1 MSMQIDKQNGNICFN
16 EGKHVYFD
24 LTDPKKKYISVTTLL
39 NKFEQPFD
47 KDFWSAYKA
56 MEQLVQPDL
65 WPMAKKDLLQSKKI
79 TPKMLRLYE
88 VVEDDFNSVQQN
100 ILDGWQKENLASTT
114 RGTAIHSNLEHS
126 FYKQKTDIS
135 LKKYGVGGK
144 FVCDEGRTALDL
156 ENGVYP
162 EYLIWYDSPDNK
174 LHIAGQIDV
183 LAKEGNSFTIIDWKG
198 LPLNTPIPTYTG
210 WKTMESLK
218 IGDKIFDMNGNPCAV
233 IHKSEIHHN
242 PCYRIT
248 FTNGI
253 QLVADHEHRWLVS
266 INIDEGCEVMTTEQ
280 IADYMELHPD
290 KIIEIPMGK
299 KLDCP
304 NKHIVSKTVNEETI
318 EAVLRASVQERMQ
331 MLDLLAP
338 DYIKTCKH
346 GNDIYYQIRNCDF
359 SDSIVELIRTLGV
372 YVHDDNT
379 FTFPV
384 HQVDAEEV
392 WHYEFEIKSVEP
404 VDMVPTQCIEVDS
417 PTHTFLCT
425 KYFIVTHNTNK
436 QIKTKSYFDSKTKT
450 SQKLKYPLNNL
461 DDCNYSV
468 YNMQLSTYAWMI
480 QQMHPEWK
488 CNDLVLVHFD
498 HSDKMTTYHMKYLK
512 DEVERMLRFWKKE
525 SILEQHR
532 AARKPIQY

>member
-1 MSMQIDKQNGNICFN
+1 
-16 EGKHVYFD
+16 
-24 LTDPKKKYISVTTLL
+24 
-39 NKFEQPFD
+39 
-47 KDFWSAYKA
+47 
-56 MEQLVQPDL
+56 
-65 WPMAKKDLLQSKKI
+65 
-79 TPKMLRLYE
+79 MLRLYE
-88 VVEDDFNSVQQN
+88 VTEDDFNAVQQN

-114 RGTAIHSNLEHS
+114 RGTAIHANLEHS
-126 FYKQKTDIS
+126 FYKQKKDIS
-135 LKKYGVGGK
+135 LQKYGVGGK
-144 FVCDEGRTALDL
+144 FVCEEGRTALDL

-198 LPLNTPIPTYTG
+198 LPLDTPIPTYTG
-210 WKTMESLK
+210 WKTMGSLK
-218 IGDKIFDMNGNPCAV
+218 VGDKVFDMNGNPCAV

-253 QLVADHEHRWLVS
+253 QLTADHEHRWLVTK
-266 INIDEGCEVMTTEQ
+266 NIDGGLIFEVMTTEQ
-280 IADYMELHPD
+280 IADYIELHPEE
-290 KIIEIPMGK
+290 ILEIPIGK
-299 KLDCP
+299 KLVCP
-304 NKHIVSKTVNEETI
+304 NKGIESTVVNEEAV
-318 EAVLRASVQERMQ
+318 EAVLRASVTERMQ
-331 MLDLLAP
+331 MLHLLAP
-338 DYIKTCKH
+338 MYIKTVKH
-346 GNDIYYQIRNCDF
+346 GKETFYQVRNCDF

-372 YVHDDNT
+372 YVNDDNT

-384 HQVDAEEV
+384 HEVDENEI

-404 VDMVPTQCIEVDS
+404 TDMVPTQCIEVDS

-425 KYFIVTHNTNK
+425 EYFIVTHNTNK
-436 QIKTKSYFDSKTKT
+436 QIKIKSYFDNKTKT
-450 SQKLKYPLNNL
+450 SQKLRYPLNNL

-498 HSDKMTTYHMKYLK
+498 HSDNMTTYHMKYLK
-512 DEVERMLRFWKKE
+512 DEVERMLKFWKKE
-525 SILEQHR
+525 SVLEQHR
-532 AARKPIQY
+532 AARKQIQY

>member
-79 TPKMLRLYE
+79 TPKMLKLYE

-198 LPLNTPIPTYTG
+198 LPLDTPIPTYTG

-218 IGDKIFDMNGNPCAV
+218 VGDKVFDMNGNPCAV

-242 PCYRIT
+242 PCYKIT

-253 QLVADHEHRWLVS
+253 QLVADHEHRWLVG
-266 INIDEGCEVMTTEQ
+266 ININEGCDVMTTEQ

-304 NKHIVSKTVNEETI
+304 NKHIVSKTVNEETV

-346 GNDIYYQIRNCDF
+346 GNYQVRNCDF

-372 YVHDDNT
+372 YVNDDNT
-379 FTFPV
+379 FTFPAY
-384 HQVDAEEV
+384 QVGKKEV